1 MMDTQALIQSQYHAT
16 LDMLEEAIRTCPD
29 DLWAD
34 PGFTNAF
41 WHVAYHAVF
50 YTHLYSSDS
59 LESFLPWSKA
69 RPEYEFL
76 GDTLPWPPHDKPK
89 IGEPY
94 TKDEVL
100 EYLAFCRQKISAN
113 LPALDLEARSG
124 FDWLPFDKL
133 ELQFYNIRHTQHHT
147 GQLSERLR
155 YRADTGIHWIAH
167 HPQHSD

>member
-1 MMDTQALIQSQYHAT
+1 MDTKALIRSQYHAT
-16 LDMLEEAIRTCPD
+16 LDMPEQAIQVCPK
-29 DLWAD
+29 DLWTD
-34 PGFTNAF
+34 TSHKNAF

-50 YTHLYSSDS
+50 YTHLYLSSS
-59 LESFLPWSKA
+59 LQTFVPWTKG

-76 GDTLPWPPHDKPK
+76 GDKLPWPPHERPK

-100 EYLAFCRQKISAN
+100 EYVSFCRQVVETQA
-113 LPALDLEARSG
+113 PTLDLEAASG
-124 FDWLPFDKL
+124 FEWLPFSKL

-155 YRADTGIHWIAH
+155 TSANTGLGWVAH
-167 HPQHSD
+167 HI